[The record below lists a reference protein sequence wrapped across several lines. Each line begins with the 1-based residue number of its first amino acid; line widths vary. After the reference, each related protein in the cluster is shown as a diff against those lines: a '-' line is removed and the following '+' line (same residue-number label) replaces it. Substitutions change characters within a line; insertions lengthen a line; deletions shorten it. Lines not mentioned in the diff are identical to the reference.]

1 MAPLPE
7 DLVCTTCGATVAG
20 AEAGSDADT
29 GAGAPGGNAADA
41 DPVAA
46 ARLTWTRGTERGK
59 VVWTCDRCS
68 RTHLRSIEAKLD
80 QAWW

>member
-1 MAPLPE
+1 MAPFPE

-20 AEAGSDADT
+20 AGSDADT

-41 DPVAA
+41 DAVAA

-68 RTHLRSIEAKLD
+68 RAHLRSIEAKLD

>member
-1 MAPLPE
+1 MAPFRE
-7 DLVCTTCGATVAG
+7 DLACTTCGATVR
-20 AEAGSDADT
+20 AEAGTD
-29 GAGAPGGNAADA
+29 AGAPGGNAADA

-59 VVWTCDRCS
+59 AVWTCDRCS
-68 RTHLRSIEAKLD
+68 REHLRSIEAKLD